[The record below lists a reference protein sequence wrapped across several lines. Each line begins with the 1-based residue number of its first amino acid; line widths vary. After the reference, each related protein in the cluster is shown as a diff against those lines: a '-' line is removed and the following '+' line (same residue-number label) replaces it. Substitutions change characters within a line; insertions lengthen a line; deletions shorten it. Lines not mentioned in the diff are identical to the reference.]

1 MADQQLTSLPVAA
14 TLTGSEVLYGVQ
26 SGDSVQ
32 MSTNQIKAFVTG
44 TDPLPRGTFGSTS
57 TQLVANIANSQAIT
71 YNLSIDNTAITVVGG
86 TKLTVQNT
94 GSFVISFSAIA
105 HNSGSSSPKY
115 VNIFMKKNGT
125 VVDNS
130 STIVNVVK
138 DQPTTVVA
146 TFVVEATAATDYWE
160 FFLAGETVTCG
171 ILATAAQVAVP
182 GVSPA
187 QPACPSIIVAMWQVR

>member
-14 TLTGSEVLYGVQ
+14 TLTGAEVVYGVQ

-32 MSTNQIKAFVTG
+32 MSTNQIKTFVLAASA
-44 TDPLPRGTFGSTS
+44 LPRGTFGSTT
-57 TQLVANIANSQAIT
+57 TQTVTNIANSQALT
-71 YNLSIDNTAITVVGG
+71 YDLSIDNVGITVVAN

-115 VNIFMKKNGT
+115 VNIFLKKNGT
-125 VVDNS
+125 TVDNS

-138 DQPTTVVA
+138 DQPTATAA

-160 FFLAGETVTCG
+160 LFLAGETTTCG
-171 ILATAAQVAVP
+171 VLATAAQAAVP

-187 QPACPSIIVAMWQVR
+187 QPACPSIIVAMWQAR